1 MKLQAVMET
10 LLQRQQRARQELE
23 ARQPPPPEAP
33 AGRPARARVPSD
45 EDRDPEDARMQ
56 RAQMA
61 ALAAM
66 RAAAAGLGPAPS
78 PGGSEDGPPGSEDE
92 DTAQEGVAGSPGQGR
107 EVPGLAEGDGH
118 LDDLCS
124 DDDLKPKWEEEEEE
138 ELEEDLGD
146 GDEDGDEDE
155 DEEDYEDEE
164 GLGPPGST
172 GLGHAALLPRKAPP
186 PQAFRGGDGGPR
198 VPGGQE
204 RAGAGPA
211 HPGGAAHVA
220 PQLQPPDH
228 GDWTYEEQ
236 FKQVGRV
243 SSWGHDAGRT
253 AVARVLLAG
262 PGSWCLPSACV
273 CAEPGT
279 GVPWVGR
286 AGR

>member
-1 MKLQAVMET
+1 MGVSWRLS
-10 LLQRQQRARQELE
+10 LLT
-23 ARQPPPPEAP
+23 
-33 AGRPARARVPSD
+33 S
-45 EDRDPEDARMQ
+45 
-56 RAQMA
+56 
-61 ALAAM
+61 ALCHP
-66 RAAAAGLGPAPS
+66 R
-78 PGGSEDGPPGSEDE
+78 
-92 DTAQEGVAGSPGQGR
+92 
-107 EVPGLAEGDGH
+107 
-118 LDDLCS
+118 
-124 DDDLKPKWEEEEEE
+124 KPKWEEEEEE

-243 SSWGHDAGRT
+243 SSWGHDAGCT